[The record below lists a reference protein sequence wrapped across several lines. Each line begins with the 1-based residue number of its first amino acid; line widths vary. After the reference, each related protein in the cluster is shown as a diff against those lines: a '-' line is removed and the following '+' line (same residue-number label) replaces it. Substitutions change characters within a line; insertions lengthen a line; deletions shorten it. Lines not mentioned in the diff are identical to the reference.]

1 MGGACSVNQGSCART
16 PRGGG
21 QPGGSRTGDQP
32 WRVGAFPCLG
42 VLVARQD
49 RPALAR
55 AGVPSGVWTRKCRG
69 SASPGACGR
78 SPDAG
83 RAQSIPR
90 REGASFVSFLPLQ
103 QKIGHP
109 PGTGASEASRGALRL
124 PRESPRHAG
133 GIIPPSCSP
142 RPDWGILRARAWAR
156 VVDTVRGLPTRTR
169 VVDIVRRLSTPR
181 GGRRHREGVV
191 DTVRGSSTPRGG
203 YNARSCQQRASVPT
217 TRVGSYNQRPRRW
230 PSPAPGAT
238 VAQAHWHGNL
248 PTPMGVFPLR
258 CGRPD
263 SGGHC
268 RTRDEHIDGGV
279 ERPSRHSRQTPNTR
293 PQEGTGSVASG

>member
-1 MGGACSVNQGSCART
+1 MCAVRVLLNQGSCART

-32 WRVGAFPCLG
+32 WRVRAFRRPGVPDGARVG
-42 VLVARQD
+42 
-49 RPALAR
+49 PALAR

-83 RAQSIPR
+83 RAQAIPR
-90 REGASFVSFLPLQ
+90 HEGASFVSFLPLQ

-156 VVDTVRGLPTRTR
+156 VVDTVRRLPTRTR
-169 VVDIVRRLSTPR
+169 VADIVRRLSTPR
-181 GGRRHREGVV
+181 GGRRHREGDITRAHVN
-191 DTVRGSSTPRGG
+191 
-203 YNARSCQQRASVPT
+203 NARRCRQRALVPI

-238 VAQAHWHGNL
+238 VAEAHWHGNL
-248 PTPMGVFPLR
+248 PTPMGIFPLR

-279 ERPSRHSRQTPNTR
+279 ERPSRRSRQTPNTR

>member
-1 MGGACSVNQGSCART
+1 MCAVRACKSGFLCAYPQGWRTTWGKPDRGPALARAGVPLT
-16 PRGGG
+16 R
-21 QPGGSRTGDQP
+21 
-32 WRVGAFPCLG
+32 G

-83 RAQSIPR
+83 RAQAIPR
-90 REGASFVSFLPLQ
+90 HEGASFVSFLPLQ

-109 PGTGASEASRGALRL
+109 PGTGASEASRGALRLPRESPRPRGVSEASRGALRL

-169 VVDIVRRLSTPR
+169 VADIVRGL
-181 GGRRHREGVV
+181 
-191 DTVRGSSTPRGG
+191 STPRGG
-203 YNARSCQQRASVPT
+203 YNARSCQQRASVPIT
-217 TRVGSYNQRPRRW
+217 NVRAGGPRRRQVRRSRRPTGTAICLPQW
-230 PSPAPGAT
+230 VFSRSDAVGLTQEATAGRAMSTMVALNGRPGAPGRLLTHGPRRAR
-238 VAQAHWHGNL
+238 AQSH
-248 PTPMGVFPLR
+248 R
-258 CGRPD
+258 
-263 SGGHC
+263 
-268 RTRDEHIDGGV
+268 
-279 ERPSRHSRQTPNTR
+279 SRQF
-293 PQEGTGSVASG
+293 A

>member
-1 MGGACSVNQGSCART
+1 MRV
-16 PRGGG
+16 P
-21 QPGGSRTGDQP
+21 PGVADN
-32 WRVGAFPCLG
+32 LG
-42 VLVARQD
+42 EAGLG
-49 RPALAR
+49 PALAR
-55 AGVPSGVWTRKCRG
+55 AGVPPPGRPRRPPG
-69 SASPGACGR
+69 PASPGACGR

-83 RAQSIPR
+83 RAQAIPR
-90 REGASFVSFLPLQ
+90 HEGASFVSFLPLQ

-156 VVDTVRGLPTRTR
+156 VVDTVRGLPTRAR
-169 VVDIVRRLSTPR
+169 VVDI
-181 GGRRHREGVV
+181 
-191 DTVRGSSTPRGG
+191 VRGSSTPRGG
-203 YNARSCQQRASVPT
+203 YNARSCQQRALVPIT
-217 TRVGSYNQRPRRW
+217 HVGSYNQRPRRW

-279 ERPSRHSRQTPNTR
+279 ERPSRRSRQTPNTR

>member
-1 MGGACSVNQGSCART
+1 MRVPQGWRT
-16 PRGGG
+16 TWGKPDRG
-21 QPGGSRTGDQP
+21 
-32 WRVGAFPCLG
+32 
-42 VLVARQD
+42 
-49 RPALAR
+49 PALAR

-83 RAQSIPR
+83 RAQAIPR
-90 REGASFVSFLPLQ
+90 HEGASFVSFLPLQ

-109 PGTGASEASRGALRL
+109 PGTRGIRGIPWCSPPPEGIPQARGGHNPFELQSEAGLGHSPGTGVGARC
-124 PRESPRHAG
+124 RHCEGVA
-133 GIIPPSCSP
+133 
-142 RPDWGILRARAWAR
+142 DTDARC
-156 VVDTVRGLPTRTR
+156 
-169 VVDIVRRLSTPR
+169 
-181 GGRRHREGVV
+181 RHCEGVV

-217 TRVGSYNQRPRRW
+217 TRVGADNARRCRQRALVPITRVGSYNQRPRRW

-248 PTPMGVFPLR
+248 PTPMGIFPLR

-279 ERPSRHSRQTPNTR
+279 ERPSRRSRQTPNTR
-293 PQEGTGSVASG
+293 PQEGTGSVTSG